1 MPVLKTRQ
9 IERHCAETLQLA
21 RVATVQPPLFRAAAA
36 VAATFAD

>member
-21 RVATVQPPLFRAAAA
+21 RVATVQPPLFRAVA

>member
-9 IERHCAETLQLA
+9 IERHCAQRLPQE
-21 RVATVQPPLFRAAAA
+21 RVAMALRPRFRAAA

>member
-9 IERHCAETLQLA
+9 IERHCAQRLQQA
-21 RVATVQPPLFRAAAA
+21 RVAMVQPALSRAAA